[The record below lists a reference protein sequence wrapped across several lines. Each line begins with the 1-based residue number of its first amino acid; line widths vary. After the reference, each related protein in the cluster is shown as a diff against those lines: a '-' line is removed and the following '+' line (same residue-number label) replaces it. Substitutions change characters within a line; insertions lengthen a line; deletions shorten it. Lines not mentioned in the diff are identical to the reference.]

1 MQSFFSKGS
10 RLVKTLHQQS
20 RFYHCKMVD
29 SVVAAYKELAKIPI
43 VKGAKIL
50 SVEDNEVAVQ
60 VNWSVRNLAAMENS
74 VSSSDYLV
82 RGEKITA
89 MPPVP
94 VNKNILLSQRSSSG
108 KRLACLVISEKEKD
122 EQHVMVVEQDGSMST
137 IDLKTANKHGKI
149 YADPEFSCLEWSP
162 DDKMITYV
170 AEKKR
175 VKATS
180 FLTPFEGEGEDGRG
194 QEYVHLNEWGEQL
207 EGKHKSVVCILN
219 VDSGEL
225 LTHDLPDE
233 LCPGQLVWGPG
244 GNGIIGV
251 AFVSQPYRLG
261 LVYCPN
267 RESRLFY
274 MDLEGKYTQISQ
286 GLSNIRSPRL
296 SPDGSRIAF
305 LRSTIGGP
313 HAKSAQLCVMSWPSK
328 EEKVA
333 VDVVL
338 REQKIEEGYTF
349 KGIYGYSGL
358 PARCWLSDS
367 KRLLFSSYKFDN
379 IVTYV
384 VNVDS
389 GAITELTHLGSMNV
403 LDVYQDWMVADN
415 SLISLPSRVLLGH
428 VPGEGQ
434 EATIKNTFTEVTP
447 RREIPGIPN
456 HFRSYWSFVNEVPHP
471 DSKYSDI
478 PISVIYYG
486 PTYLEE
492 GAPKRPLICW
502 PHGGPHSTVAN
513 MFYFEP
519 SFFVKLGY
527 SVVFPNYRGSLGF
540 GEDGVNALPG
550 HVGVVDVSDVH
561 QAVTSCLERFKDVL
575 DPSQVFLCGGSHGGF
590 LVTHLAAKYPD
601 FYKAVSAR
609 NPVTSISGLVNVT
622 DIPDWSF
629 VEAGFSF
636 EPEKVADGSM
646 LTKMLEV
653 SPLCNIDNIKTPTL
667 FLVGKNDAR
676 VPPSQSFHF
685 HKMLLARGVDT
696 KLLLYED
703 CHSLRKTNVEADSVI
718 NTALWFEKYRQK

>member
-10 RLVKTLHQQS
+10 RLLKSLHQQS
-20 RFYHCKMVD
+20 RFNHCKMVD
-29 SVVAAYKELAKIPI
+29 SVVAAYKEVAKIAI

-50 SVEDNEVAVQ
+50 NIDDNEVAVQ
-60 VNWSVRNLAAMENS
+60 VSWSVRNLAAMENA
-74 VSSSDYLV
+74 VSSCDYLV
-82 RGEKITA
+82 RGKKVTA

-94 VNKNILLSQRSSSG
+94 INKNILLSQRSPSG
-108 KRLACLVISEKEKD
+108 KRLACVVTSEKEKD
-122 EQHVMVVEQDGSMST
+122 EQHVMVVEQDGSMFT
-137 IDLKTANKHGKI
+137 IDLKTANKHGKV

-175 VKATS
+175 IKATS
-180 FLTPFEGEGEDGRG
+180 FLTPFEAEGEDGRG
-194 QEYVHLNEWGEQL
+194 QEYVHHNEWGEQL

-225 LTHDLPDE
+225 STHDLPDE

-244 GNGIIGV
+244 GNGIFGV
-251 AFVSQPYRLG
+251 AFVSKPYRLG

-274 MDLEGKYTQISQ
+274 MDLEGRYTQISQ

-305 LRSTIGGP
+305 LRSTVGGP

-338 REQKIEEGYTF
+338 RERKIEEGYTF

-379 IVTYV
+379 IMTYV
-384 VNVDS
+384 VN
-389 GAITELTHLGSMNV
+389 
-403 LDVYQDWMVADN
+403 
-415 SLISLPSRVLLGH
+415 
-428 VPGEGQ
+428 
-434 EATIKNTFTEVTP
+434 VTP

-456 HFRSYWSFVNEVPHP
+456 HFRAYWSFVNEVPHP
-471 DSKYSDI
+471 DPKYSDI

-527 SVVFPNYRGSLGF
+527 SIVFPNYRGSLGF

-550 HVGVVDVSDVH
+550 HV
-561 QAVTSCLERFKDVL
+561 DVL

-629 VEAGFSF
+629 VESGFPF
-636 EPEKVADGSM
+636 EPKKVADASM
-646 LTKMLEV
+646 LAKMLEV